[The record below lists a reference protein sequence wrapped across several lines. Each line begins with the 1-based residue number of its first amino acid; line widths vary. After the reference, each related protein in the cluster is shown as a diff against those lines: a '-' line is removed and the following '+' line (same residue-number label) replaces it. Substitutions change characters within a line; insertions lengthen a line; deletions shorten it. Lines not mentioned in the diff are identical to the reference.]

1 MDPYHYAALRRGMT
15 RNDPMQAVAGPLEHR
30 EFVQDVVSGG
40 GMLAAPAMAA
50 AIPTYTGAK
59 YLDERFRDSGGLANP
74 IAHTLYSIG
83 KAKGL
88 FGKARSP
95 ASWDEIFAGYEGL
108 FSGLK
113 DRMAQPA
120 IRKPGVAYASAAS
133 R

>member
-1 MDPYHYAALRRGMT
+1 MDPYHYAALRRGMM

-40 GMLAAPAMAA
+40 MLAAPAMAA
-50 AIPTYTGAK
+50 AIPVYTGAK
-59 YLDERFRDSGGLANP
+59 YLDERFRAVGGLSNP

-83 KAKGL
+83 KAKGM
-88 FGKARSP
+88 FGRARSP

-108 FSGLK
+108 FSGLQ
-113 DRMAQPA
+113 DRLAKQPA
-120 IRKPGVAYASAAS
+120 QQPRVNYASAAG